1 MTPTKRRI
9 LDDARLERLAREHGT
24 PLFVY
29 DAGIIRARIAELAG
43 FDAIRYAQKANSNL
57 AILGLVREQGVVV
70 DAVSAGEGARAL
82 RAGLPPA
89 DIAFTPDLFH
99 RAPPAVLLEHPLPV
113 NPRSPGMLRQYAPLP
128 VGTENSLPLNPG
140 LRH

>member
-70 DAVSAGEGARAL
+70 DAVSAGEVARGP
-82 RAGLPPA
+82 RAGVPPA
-89 DIAFTPDLFH
+89 GIAFTPGLFD
-99 RAPPAVLLEHPLPV
+99 RPAPAVLLEHPPPV
-113 NPRSPGMLRQYAPLP
+113 HLRSPRLLQ
-128 VGTENSLPLNPG
+128 
-140 LRH
+140 